1 MTTQSSSAFRLTRY
15 TLAVAALAMIVIAIS
30 FWTNGTRQQVAS
42 ASVNDRMD
50 IDHLSASVGSLPVLK
65 VEWPF

>member
-1 MTTQSSSAFRLTRY
+1 MTTRSSSAFRLTRY